1 MLQQPILL
9 RTKKQKMK
17 KKKIAPV
24 KNEIQF
30 PQWLKGK
37 SQRGGF
43 SVAVKIFSA
52 IFAKPSIYIYIFL
65 YVRLRAM
72 TTRRRKMRNTEHE
85 MLQFVTNK
93 VKPIYTTNSTSSDG
107 GSGQRVGSLSRRQLD
122 KKARGGVNSNL
133 HSRVHVYTIYNVT
146 CTLLG
151 DKLRM
156 S

>member
-1 MLQQPILL
+1 
-9 RTKKQKMK
+9 MK
-17 KKKIAPV
+17 FNFHNGSKE
-24 KNEIQF
+24 NR
-30 PQWLKGK
+30 
-37 SQRGGF
+37 RGGF
-43 SVAVKIFSA
+43 FRGGKNFLGNICETT
-52 IFAKPSIYIYIFL
+52 YIPIRTSPHL
-65 YVRLRAM
+65 

-146 CTLLG
+146 YVGGCWVTNCECLDLTPRRFQKDNFFPG
-151 DKLRM
+151 N
-156 S
+156 SCCY

>member
-1 MLQQPILL
+1 MAQ
-9 RTKKQKMK
+9 R
-17 KKKIAPV
+17 KIA
-24 KNEIQF
+24 EGGF
-30 PQWLKGK
+30 F
-37 SQRGGF
+37 RGGKNF
-43 SVAVKIFSA
+43 LGNICET
-52 IFAKPSIYIYIFL
+52 IYIYIFL

>member
-1 MLQQPILL
+1 
-9 RTKKQKMK
+9 MK
-17 KKKIAPV
+17 FNFHNGSKE
-24 KNEIQF
+24 NR
-30 PQWLKGK
+30 
-37 SQRGGF
+37 RGGF

-52 IFAKPSIYIYIFL
+52 IFAKPPIFL
-65 YVRLRAM
+65 YIRLRTM

-146 CTLLG
+146 YVGGCWVTNCECLDLTPRRFQKDNFFSG
-151 DKLRM
+151 N
-156 S
+156 SAAGCCY